1 MHVCQIF
8 IWFFRLSDGQ
18 WLNDTC
24 VELYIAYLQQQVS
37 NAYIFPLAFFMLL
50 KTGGPVG
57 AVEKVGPSPALIL
70 STVFILVYEISG
82 YIQVIMLMFPPV
94 NLQCLLYSMNYLKEK
109 R

>member
-1 MHVCQIF
+1 
-8 IWFFRLSDGQ
+8 
-18 WLNDTC
+18 
-24 VELYIAYLQQQVS
+24 
-37 NAYIFPLAFFMLL
+37 MLL

-94 NLQCLLYSMNYLKEK
+94 NLQCLLYSMKYLFIPMNVFDTVRDNQTQVGSHYTLAVVDLMFEQGLP
-109 R
+109 